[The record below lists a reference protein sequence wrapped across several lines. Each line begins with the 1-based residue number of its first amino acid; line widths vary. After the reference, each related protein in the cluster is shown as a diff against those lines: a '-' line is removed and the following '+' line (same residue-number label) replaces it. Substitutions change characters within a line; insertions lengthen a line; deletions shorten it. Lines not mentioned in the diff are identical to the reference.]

1 MRGTTIRIREAGARR
16 ALTAALL
23 GLVATALSLAA
34 CASTGVNKGDFNIMS
49 YEEEWQLGAQLEQDI
64 ARQLRLLNDATALNY
79 LNSMGQRIVAQT
91 ELAQAPWE
99 FHIVADPQINAFNIP
114 GGHVYVNTGLICAA
128 DNAAELAGVVAHES
142 AHGVARHGTEQYSRA
157 YGANIL
163 ASLVLGGNAP
173 LYQQI
178 LTSVVANGTFA
189 KWGRDAEREADALGV
204 IYMYNA
210 GYDPMGMVT
219 MFQEL
224 LSRQQRSPSSVEQFF
239 SSHPLTQERI
249 ETTRAQVQQLPPRAN
264 QITQDAG
271 FPGLRQRVSAYCN

>member
-1 MRGTTIRIREAGARR
+1 MRGITIRVWETGVRR
-16 ALTAALL
+16 ARTTVLF
-23 GLVATALSLAA
+23 GLAATALTVAA
-34 CASTGVNKGDFNIMS
+34 CASAGVNKGDFNLIS
-49 YEEEWQLGAQLEQDI
+49 YEEEWQLGAQLERDI
-64 ARQLRLLNDATALNY
+64 ARQMQLVNDATALNY
-79 LNSMGQRIVAQT
+79 VNAMGQRIVAQS

-114 GGHVYVNTGLICAA
+114 GGHVYVFTGLICAA
-128 DNAAELAGVVAHES
+128 DNAAELAGVMAHEA

-157 YGANIL
+157 YGTNIL
-163 ASLVLGGNAP
+163 ASLLLGGNAP

-189 KWGRDAEREADALGV
+189 KWGRDAEREADYLGV

-249 ETTRAQVQQLPPRAN
+249 ETTRAQVAQLPARAN

-271 FPGLRQRVSAYCN
+271 FPGLKSRVSAHCR